1 MTSKSTKDKKY
12 CSACERDKKLT
23 DFYVSGSKFDSDG
36 RYGVCK
42 TCLKKEIDYS
52 NMQTVKDALLQ
63 MNRPFI
69 VSIWKSAIEEATL
82 KKQDT
87 FGLYIKTIQLKKFK
101 DLTWKDS
108 VLNEEELNSNSSQV
122 NVNSSTLKSDYD
134 LDQLK
139 NKYGFGYPDE
149 EYILFENKYQ
159 QLQSSFQLL
168 TTMHEEYFR
177 EFCVNK
183 VKETLAKAQGNF
195 KEAKEWATMVKDVA
209 EAGKLKPSQMSKADL
224 SGGLDTFGQLARMV
238 EENYEIMPILPSFI
252 EQPKDKVDVTLWCFI
267 NYVRDIKGLPSC
279 EYKEI
284 YEFYDKKKK
293 DYESQ
298 MSDASK
304 EDNADG

>member
-1 MTSKSTKDKKY
+1 MDSKSLKDKKY
-12 CSACERDKKLT
+12 CNTCERDKNVT
-23 DFYVSGSKFDSDG
+23 DFYVSGSKFDADG
-36 RYGVCK
+36 RFGVCK
-42 TCLKKEIDYS
+42 PCLKKNIDYS

-69 VSIWKSAIEEATL
+69 ASIWESAIEEATL
-82 KKQDT
+82 KRQDT

-101 DLTWKDS
+101 DLTWNDS
-108 VLNEEELNSNSSQV
+108 VLTEDTQEQGTNNQINISSEYDIGEL
-122 NVNSSTLKSDYD
+122 KD
-134 LDQLK
+134 
-139 NKYGFGYPDE
+139 KYGYGYPDD

-159 QLQSSFQLL
+159 QLKSSFQLL

-183 VKETLAKAQGNF
+183 VKETLAKSSGDL
-195 KEAKEWATMVKDVA
+195 KGAKEWAAMVKDVA

-224 SGGLDTFGQLARMV
+224 SGGLDGFGQLARIV
-238 EENYEIMPILPSFI
+238 EENHEIMGLLPSFI
-252 EQPKDKVDVTLWCFI
+252 EQPKDKVDVTLWCYI

-284 YEFYDKKKK
+284 YEFYDKRKM

-298 MSDASK
+298 MSDLNK
-304 EDNADG
+304 EDSDHG

>member
-1 MTSKSTKDKKY
+1 MDSKSLKDKKY
-12 CSACERDKKLT
+12 CSACERNKKLT

-42 TCLKKEIDYS
+42 LCLKKEIDYS

-69 VSIWKSAIEEATL
+69 ASLWKSAIEEATL

-101 DLTWKDS
+101 DLTWNDS
-108 VLNEEELNSNSSQV
+108 VLTEDGQEQEINNRIQINSE
-122 NVNSSTLKSDYD
+122 YD
-134 LDQLK
+134 LSELK
-139 NKYGFGYPDE
+139 DKYGYGYPDD

-159 QLQSSFQLL
+159 QLKSSFQLL

-183 VKETLAKAQGNF
+183 VKETLAKSSGDL
-195 KEAKEWATMVKDVA
+195 KGAKEWAAMVKDVA

-224 SGGLDTFGQLARMV
+224 SGGLDGFGQLARIV
-238 EENYEIMPILPSFI
+238 EENHEIMGLLPSFI
-252 EQPKDKVDVTLWCFI
+252 EQPKDKVDVTLWCYI

-284 YEFYDKKKK
+284 YDFYDKRKM

-298 MSDASK
+298 MSDLNKDDLSH
-304 EDNADG
+304 G